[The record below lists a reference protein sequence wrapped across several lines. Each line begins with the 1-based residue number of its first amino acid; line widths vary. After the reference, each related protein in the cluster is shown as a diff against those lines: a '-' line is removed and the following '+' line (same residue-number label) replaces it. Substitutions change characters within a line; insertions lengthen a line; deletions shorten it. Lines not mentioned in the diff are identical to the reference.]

1 MKDKIKNQ
9 LLERESTRN
18 CYKNILMWFVKWV
31 LKMRE
36 TQVEKIEKYCIVK
49 KWENVLNTNQLQRK
63 IINTFKQNMLFYR

>member
-1 MKDKIKNQ
+1 
-9 LLERESTRN
+9 
-18 CYKNILMWFVKWV
+18 
-31 LKMRE
+31 MRE